1 MPDLSLLGNQLA
13 WLAVIPVL
21 GLLVFWHELGH
32 FAAALWMKVKV
43 EEFGF
48 GYPPRAF
55 TMFVWRG
62 VKFTFNWLPLGGFVR
77 MVGEEGNFDAEGS
90 LTSKRPYQR
99 AIVLL
104 AGPLMNLILA
114 PILYT
119 IVFMSGTPY
128 PLGPVEVTVV
138 APGSP
143 AAEAGLQVGDQFVD
157 LAGTKPTTTADVSAV
172 TRQYQGRAM
181 AVTVQRGEE
190 VVTVTLVPR
199 MPGDIPEGQGPTGI
213 AIQRSFVTADNL
225 AQAFVMGVRHTGEVL
240 TAMVTGLIELVQSI
254 FIPGSGPGPAG
265 GIAGPVGI
273 ARITGELA
281 RQGLIPLIE
290 LTAFL
295 SLNFFIINLLPLPAL
310 DGGRLMFVGLEAVR
324 RGKRIAPEREALV
337 HLAGM
342 VALLALMLVVSYMDL
357 ASWWRGTPIFPGQ

>member
-1 MPDLSLLGNQLA
+1 MPDLSFLGNQLA
-13 WLAVIPVL
+13 WLWVIPVL
-21 GLLVFWHELGH
+21 GVLVFWHELGH
-32 FAAALWMKVKV
+32 FLGALWMKVNV

-48 GYPPRAF
+48 GYPPRLW

-62 VKFTFNWLPLGGFVR
+62 VKFTLNWLPLGGFVR

-90 LTSKRPYQR
+90 LTSKKPYQR

-119 IVFMSGTPY
+119 IVFVSGTPY
-128 PLGPVEVTVV
+128 PLGPVEITVI
-138 APGSP
+138 APDSP
-143 AAEAGLQVGDQFVD
+143 AAAAGLQVGDQFVD
-157 LAGTKPTTTADVSAV
+157 LAGTQPTTTADVSAV
-172 TRQYQGRAM
+172 TRQHQGRAM
-181 AVTVQRGEE
+181 DVTVRRGEE
-190 VVTVTLVPR
+190 IVTVSLVPR
-199 MPGDIPEGQGPTGI
+199 LPAEIPEGQGPTGI
-213 AIQRSFVTADNL
+213 AIQRSFVTADNIV
-225 AQAFVMGVRHTGEVL
+225 QAFVMGLRHTWEVL
-240 TAMVTGLIELVQSI
+240 TAMVTGLVDLVQSI
-254 FIPGSGPGPAG
+254 FMPGSVSAPAG

-310 DGGRLMFVGLEAVR
+310 DGGRLMFVGLEALR

-342 VALLALMLVVSYMDL
+342 VALLALMLVVSYIDL
-357 ASWWRGTPIFPGQ
+357 ANWWRGTPIFPGQ